1 MSDEEYYEEEEVTSN
16 TSKKGD
22 GNFLKARQE
31 AKKGELDEQLREYI
45 NEWRKQ
51 RSKEEEELKRLKEKQ
66 AKRKEIRA
74 EQEKKLA
81 QKKKRKRRRK
91 RKRRKRKNNCL
102 TTRLNSSTDSP
113 QLHHLYQNRDHVISY
128 LLEACPSLDIISYTW
143 RHLKPAF
150 KSCFSQ
156 FKHLQQTPLK
166 PHKTVHLP
174 RSALY
179 FNTSLIFL

>member
-1 MSDEEYYEEEEVTSN
+1 MGTMNGRRGQRPSCPSG
-16 TSKKGD
+16 SASAQ
-22 GNFLKARQE
+22 ARSPETQSPLTMMRR
-31 AKKGELDEQLREYI
+31 AARVPQLRS
-45 NEWRKQ
+45 RK
-51 RSKEEEELKRLKEKQ
+51 KR
-66 AKRKEIRA
+66 
-74 EQEKKLA
+74 
-81 QKKKRKRRRK
+81 KKKRKRRRK

-102 TTRLNSSTDSP
+102 TTRVNSSTDSP

-143 RHLKPAF
+143 RHLKSAF